1 MTRRGWKG
9 LLTWLCWGEAW
20 RFHWTWNVRQYNKNY
35 DSKTGRQQQKPPQQM
50 SSPAGGDRPGPDW
63 HQHCIVHSSNIVW
76 NISFEIRSL
85 VAKERRGED
94 VRWCEDV
101 IGERRVEG
109 GETKTRWAGGE
120 LWPWDGTQ
128 GHHRHTNTNN
138 SLVQSQP
145 SQEWRIMDTLDTLL

>member
-9 LLTWLCWGEAW
+9 LLTWLCWGKAW
-20 RFHWTWNVRQYNKNY
+20 RFHWTWNVRQYNKKY

-85 VAKERRGED
+85 VAKERRGEERKGD
-94 VRWCEDV
+94 DEKMCE
-101 IGERRVEG
+101 ERG
-109 GETKTRWAGGE
+109 GWREEKQRHGE
-120 LWPWDGTQ
+120 LVVSCDLEMAHRAITGT
-128 GHHRHTNTNN
+128 RTPTTVLY
-138 SLVQSQP
+138 SLNPAKSG
-145 SQEWRIMDTLDTLL
+145 EL